1 MNRALQPEL
10 HPDAESLSAFMER
23 ALPEPERVRILDHIG
38 VCGRCRQIIYLAQ
51 QASDAEEDAVSAA
64 RVAAVRNSWR
74 WNWRRTWAP
83 AAALVG
89 IFAVAAVARLWRAPQ
104 GSELAKNITPTRQAP
119 PAALPQSPVKEAA
132 SSSLAP
138 AVKVKSAKKSAA
150 RPAAPKTTWEMASN
164 GASSHAIRGKNYAVT
179 PVSSKSAPAAESAGA
194 FGQGFS
200 ANAASTPQPEPAVA
214 AWEQEREAVAIAL
227 QSAAEAPN
235 TSQARFSAKT
245 ARAETSRSLAGTRG
259 RRAEPTL
266 AGSLEPPAPQAMAAL
281 MAVPRPDGATL
292 PSGLGALSMATA
304 HGRSVAIDPAGTLFV
319 RESLNA
325 GWKTVARQWTGR
337 LVQVRLRPAVEGGE
351 TANAGATSSEGSFEI
366 VNDSSMV
373 WASLDGEAWQPE

>member
-1 MNRALQPEL
+1 
-10 HPDAESLSAFMER
+10 
-23 ALPEPERVRILDHIG
+23 
-38 VCGRCRQIIYLAQ
+38 
-51 QASDAEEDAVSAA
+51 
-64 RVAAVRNSWR
+64 
-74 WNWRRTWAP
+74 
-83 AAALVG
+83 
-89 IFAVAAVARLWRAPQ
+89 
-104 GSELAKNITPTRQAP
+104 
-119 PAALPQSPVKEAA
+119 
-132 SSSLAP
+132 
-138 AVKVKSAKKSAA
+138 
-150 RPAAPKTTWEMASN
+150 MASN

-292 PSGLGALSMATA
+292 PSSLGALSMATA